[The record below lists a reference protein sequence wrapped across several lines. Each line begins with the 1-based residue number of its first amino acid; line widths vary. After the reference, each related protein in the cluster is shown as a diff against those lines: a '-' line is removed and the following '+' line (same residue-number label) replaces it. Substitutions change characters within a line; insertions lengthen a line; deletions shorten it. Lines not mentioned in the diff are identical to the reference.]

1 MKFQEILVE
10 ESEDGIGIIRFNR
23 PEKRNAITI
32 QMRRE
37 ISACLSN
44 WKHTPRIGV
53 VIFTGVGSS
62 FSAGFDL
69 TEFTNPNIFGDLL
82 DSSSRYHR
90 DIWYFTKPIISAIN
104 GLSLGGGFDLATLC
118 DIRLCSKSASFGH
131 PEIKFGAPPI
141 ITPLKWIVGEGH
153 ARNLCLTGR
162 KIDSEEAYRI
172 GLVSEVVEDDELL
185 QRATHLAKTI
195 LEAPIDTLEFTK
207 TYFIA
212 NSGKGF
218 EESFYLEHDKA
229 FQEIL
234 LKKAKKS
241 FNKL

>member
-1 MKFQEILVE
+1 MSFQEILVE
-10 ESEDGIGIIRFNR
+10 ETEEGIGIIKLNR
-23 PEKRNAITI
+23 PEKRNAINT

-37 ISACLSN
+37 ISACLNN
-44 WKHTPRIGV
+44 WKYTPQIGV

-69 TEFTNPNIFGDLL
+69 TEFANPDIFDELL
-82 DSSSRYHR
+82 ETSSRYHK
-90 DIWYFTKPIISAIN
+90 DIWYFSKPIICAIN
-104 GLSLGGGFDLATLC
+104 GLALGGGFDLATLC
-118 DIRLCSKSASFGH
+118 DIRICSNPASFGH

-172 GLVSEVVEDDELL
+172 GLVSEVVEHDELL

-195 LEAPIDTLEFTK
+195 LEAPLDTLEFTK
-207 TYFIA
+207 SYLIN

-218 EESFYLEHDKA
+218 EESFYFEHDKA
-229 FQEIL
+229 FQEVL
-234 LKKAKKS
+234 LIKAKKE
-241 FNKL
+241 FC